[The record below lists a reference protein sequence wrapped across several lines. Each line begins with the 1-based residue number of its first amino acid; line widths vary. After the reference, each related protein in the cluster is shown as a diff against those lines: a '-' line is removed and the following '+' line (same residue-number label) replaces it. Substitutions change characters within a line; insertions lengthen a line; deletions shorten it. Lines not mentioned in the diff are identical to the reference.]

1 MHALLLLLAC
11 SVDNGLTRKDDEA
24 NGYDSGEDV
33 APPFTEPVLVADP
46 LAIDAGTACASVTTT
61 VTLTNAGDAD
71 LVVSALT
78 VDGEGWTVGAL
89 PLPLTLAPGA
99 SQPVELTGDGGDA
112 TLVVRSN
119 DPGQGLF
126 SIPLSA
132 RRDLAPSVVIVDPVP
147 AATLPAGVT
156 TYTATVA
163 DDADAPEALALS
175 WTSDIDGVLG
185 TDPALGDGTARMSW
199 ASDTRSAG
207 PHNVTLTAVDSCGNV
222 ATAEVSVCQQAGYVA
237 DSLDLSTWHF
247 EGSARWDASS
257 TWVELTTPT
266 GNQAGTAFQT
276 ASAVS
281 ADNVNVSFSFYVSG
295 GSGADGISVTAL
307 DVARMTGFV
316 GSTGGGIGYLGM
328 PGWTVEVDTWYNPE
342 NNDPTPED
350 HISVHVDG
358 DARNV
363 LAWATLPEMEDGA
376 WHTMDLNVV
385 GTHVNARIDGIAYI
399 DQEIAAIRPFSAYVG
414 FTAATGGATN
424 YHLIDALEVTEYVCP
439 EASGSR

>member
-33 APPFTEPVLVADP
+33 TPPFTEPVLVADP
-46 LAIDAGTACASVTTT
+46 LAIDAGTVCSSVTTT

-71 LVVSALT
+71 LVIDALSM
-78 VDGEGWTVGAL
+78 DGEGWTIEAL

-99 SQPVELTGDGGDA
+99 SQAVELTGDGGDA

-119 DPGQGLF
+119 DPGQGRLG
-126 SIPLSA
+126 IPLSA

-185 TDPALGDGTARMSW
+185 TDPALGDGTARMNW

-247 EGSARWDASS
+247 EGSARWDTAS
-257 TWVELTTPT
+257 TWVELTSPSY
-266 GNQAGTAFQT
+266 NQAGTAFQT

-295 GSGADGISVTAL
+295 GTGADGISVTAL

-328 PGWTVEVDTWYNPE
+328 PGWSVEVDTWYNPE

-376 WHTMDLNVV
+376 WHTMDLSVIGV
-385 GTHVNARIDGIAYI
+385 HVNARIDGVTYI
-399 DQEIAAIRPFSAYVG
+399 DQDISAIHPFSAYVG
-414 FTAATGGATN
+414 FTAATGGSTN

-439 EASGSR
+439 EESGRR